1 MRLGGPPEA
10 RARILLIEDDDE
22 TAAYVENGLGG
33 GHAVERARD
42 GTDGLFLATTEAFD
56 VIVVDRLLPIIDGL
70 TVVKMLR
77 AGLCA
82 SDAPAPQHHVPAGT
96 AGHLLLCLL
105 DRRRYSLTYLTTAR
119 ADGPPRRR
127 RPLRTLRAAAAASG
141 RCAACLCSG
150 KRLSCL
156 GFRSLAGTG
165 PMSACALGSRTV

>member
-56 VIVVDRLLPIIDGL
+56 VIVVDRLLPTIDGL

-77 AGLCA
+77 AGLRA
-82 SDAPAPQHHVPAGT
+82 SNSPAPQHHVPAGT
-96 AGHLLLCLL
+96 ADH
-105 DRRRYSLTYLTTAR
+105 
-119 ADGPPRRR
+119 RRR
-127 RPLRTLRAAAAASG
+127 RPLRTLRAAAAAPGQRFGDGARGG
-141 RCAACLCSG
+141 RVADA
-150 KRLSCL
+150 
-156 GFRSLAGTG
+156 
-165 PMSACALGSRTV
+165 

>member
-77 AGLCA
+77 AGLRA
-82 SDAPAPQHHVPAGT
+82 SNSPAPQHHVPAGT
-96 AGHLLLCLL
+96 ADH
-105 DRRRYSLTYLTTAR
+105 
-119 ADGPPRRR
+119 PRR
-127 RPLRTLRAAAAASG
+127 RPLRTLRAAAAAPGQRFGDGARGG
-141 RCAACLCSG
+141 RVADA
-150 KRLSCL
+150 
-156 GFRSLAGTG
+156 
-165 PMSACALGSRTV
+165 

>member
-56 VIVVDRLLPIIDGL
+56 VIVVDRLLPTIDGL

-77 AGLCA
+77 AGLRA
-82 SDAPAPQHHVPAGT
+82 SNSPAPQHHVPAGT
-96 AGHLLLCLL
+96 ADH
-105 DRRRYSLTYLTTAR
+105 
-119 ADGPPRRR
+119 RRR
-127 RPLRTLRAAAAASG
+127 RPLRTFRAAAAASG
-141 RCAACLCSG
+141 QRFGGGARGGRVAD
-150 KRLSCL
+150 
-156 GFRSLAGTG
+156 A
-165 PMSACALGSRTV
+165 

>member
-42 GTDGLFLATTEAFD
+42 GTDGLSLATSEAFD
-56 VIVVDRLLPIIDGL
+56 VVDRLLPTIDDL

-77 AGLCA
+77 AGLRA
-82 SDAPAPQHHVPAGT
+82 SNSPAPQHHVPAGT
-96 AGHLLLCLL
+96 ADH
-105 DRRRYSLTYLTTAR
+105 
-119 ADGPPRRR
+119 RRR

-141 RCAACLCSG
+141 QRFGGGARG
-150 KRLSCL
+150 GR
-156 GFRSLAGTG
+156 
-165 PMSACALGSRTV
+165 

>member
-77 AGLCA
+77 AGLRA
-82 SDAPAPQHHVPAGT
+82 SNSPAPQHHVPAGT
-96 AGHLLLCLL
+96 ADH
-105 DRRRYSLTYLTTAR
+105 
-119 ADGPPRRR
+119 RRR
-127 RPLRTLRAAAAASG
+127 RPLRTLRAATAAPGQRFGDGARGG
-141 RCAACLCSG
+141 RVADA
-150 KRLSCL
+150 
-156 GFRSLAGTG
+156 
-165 PMSACALGSRTV
+165 

>member
-77 AGLCA
+77 AGLRA
-82 SDAPAPQHHVPAGT
+82 SNSTAAQHHVPAGT
-96 AGHLLLCLL
+96 ADH
-105 DRRRYSLTYLTTAR
+105 RRR
-119 ADGPPRRR
+119 P
-127 RPLRTLRAAAAASG
+127 PLRTLRAAAAASG
-141 RCAACLCSG
+141 QRFGGGARGGRVAD
-150 KRLSCL
+150 
-156 GFRSLAGTG
+156 A
-165 PMSACALGSRTV
+165 

>member
-56 VIVVDRLLPIIDGL
+56 VIVVDRLLPTIDGL

-77 AGLCA
+77 AGLRA
-82 SDAPAPQHHVPAGT
+82 SNSPAPQHHVPAGT
-96 AGHLLLCLL
+96 AGHRLLCLL
-105 DRRRYSLTYLTTAR
+105 DRR
-119 ADGPPRRR
+119 
-127 RPLRTLRAAAAASG
+127 
-141 RCAACLCSG
+141 CLV
-150 KRLSCL
+150 
-156 GFRSLAGTG
+156 
-165 PMSACALGSRTV
+165 P